1 MLLIA
6 LISIL
11 VLVIGWSLAVGVRM
25 NKTGLFKLPPYL
37 TTKGLRFKIKAYYI
51 SGTILNSIFYK
62 EYKAQK
68 EMLTNFRK
76 LGKVSIIGRD
86 EAQRIVIRLL
96 FSPQA
101 TCIVLLYP
109 FNGWLIEQNSITGK
123 SEKYFEK
130 FNLPWYLGG
139 SVEEL
144 ATAVQR
150 TPTDNLLLKL

>member
-6 LISIL
+6 LISVL
-11 VLVIGWSLAVGVRM
+11 VLIIGWSLVICFRM

-37 TTKGLRFKIKAYYI
+37 TTKGLRLKIKAYYI
-51 SGTILNSIFYK
+51 TGTILNSIFYK

-68 EMLTNFRK
+68 EMLANFRK

-109 FNGWLIEQNSITGK
+109 FNGWLIEQASIIGK

-130 FNLPWYLGG
+130 FGLDGYLGG
-139 SVEEL
+139 SSGEL
-144 ATAVQR
+144 AIAAAR
-150 TPTDNLLLKL
+150 TPADNLLLKL